1 MTTSQR
7 EPAEPVG
14 DEDRW
19 LDDEP
24 DEELPPRPRRRLLAP
39 VPLALSAILIAAAG
53 FIGGVV
59 VQKGQSSSGTG
70 SPGGFPAA
78 LGAAAGRE
86 GQSGAAPDGTGAG
99 AAASGEVSSVKGN
112 VLYVT
117 DDDGTTVKV
126 TVPSGASVTRSA
138 QADARDVH
146 PGDTVVVQGATRAN
160 GSVKASSVSATA
172 PGVDLGSLLGG
183 FGAPGGSSGG
193 GGGNGS
199 AGQPAGDDVGSLF
212 GG

>member
-19 LDDEP
+19 LAEEP
-24 DEELPPRPRRRLLAP
+24 DDELPPRPRRRLLAP
-39 VPLALSAILIAAAG
+39 VPLALSAILIAAVG
-53 FIGGVV
+53 FIAGVE
-59 VQKGQSSSGTG
+59 VQKRQGSSGNG

-78 LGAAAGRE
+78 VGAAAGAAS
-86 GQSGAAPDGTGAG
+86 QSGAAAGGTGAG
-99 AAASGEVSSVKGN
+99 PAARGEVSSVKGN

-138 QADARDVH
+138 EADARDVH

-183 FGAPGGSSGG
+183 LVPGRSSG

-199 AGQPAGDDVGSLF
+199 SGQQAGDDVGSLF